1 MGGQSRMQP
10 AQSFDCLAVH
20 HRVVEEAAGIAQ
32 HGRIGQLAAPDG
44 FHRIGHLHGCQPRHR
59 QGRSQ
64 LGIVQ
69 PGHEGAGQSQTHGQD
84 QPVPAGR
91 RLEEALPIAEGTF
104 GSGEAPAFARLQMD
118 GRDRIDPL
126 AGLHAIGADV
136 LPGGCA
142 HPARNQCQVLQS
154 VVALLQRP
162 AHRVVPDLA
171 GGHVQPHRVTLLFDH
186 VPTTRAH
193 QQHGF
198 VQVTC
203 QQQVAAAAQDQ
214 RTGEGLLI
222 RRDLMGVRGTDFGCA
237 FLAQQPQHLVHGRLV
252 IQRAGQMRR
261 GPDAEGVEG
270 AKLQVVLNR
279 IRHDLSPT
287 R

>member
-1 MGGQSRMQP
+1 MVGRYPGIALTVALPAAGVDQPARRELEGGWRAVARHGMGGQSRMQP
-10 AQSFDCLAVH
+10 AQSFHRLAVH
-20 HRVVEEAAGIAQ
+20 HRVVEEAAGVAQ
-32 HGRIGQLAAPDG
+32 HGRIGQLAASDG
-44 FHRIGHLHGCQPRHR
+44 FHRVGHLHGCQPRHC

-84 QPVPAGR
+84 QPVTAGR
-91 RLEEALPIAEGTF
+91 CLEEALSITEGTL
-104 GSGEAPAFARLQMD
+104 GSGEALALTGLQVD
-118 GRDRIDPL
+118 GRHRIDPL
-126 AGLHAIGADV
+126 AGFHPIGADV

-142 HPARNQCQVLQS
+142 YPARNQRQVFQS

-171 GGHVQPHRVTLLFDH
+171 GGHVQPHRVALLFDH
-186 VPTTRAH
+186 MPATRAH

-203 QQQVAAAAQDQ
+203 QQQVAATAQDQ

-222 RRDLMGVRGTDFGCA
+222 RPDLMRVRGTDFG
-237 FLAQQPQHLVHGRLV
+237 
-252 IQRAGQMRR
+252 
-261 GPDAEGVEG
+261 
-270 AKLQVVLNR
+270 
-279 IRHDLSPT
+279 
-287 R
+287 

>member
-1 MGGQSRMQP
+1 MHP
-10 AQSFDCLAVH
+10 AQSFDCIAVH

-44 FHRIGHLHGCQPRHR
+44 FHRVGHLHGCQSRHG

-69 PGHEGAGQSQTHGQD
+69 PGHEGAGQPQAHGQD

-91 RLEEALPIAEGTF
+91 RLEEALPITEGTF
-104 GSGEAPAFARLQMD
+104 GSGEAPAFARLQVD
-118 GRDRIDPL
+118 GRHRIDPL

-136 LPGGCA
+136 LPGGSA
-142 HPARNQCQVLQS
+142 HPARNQRQVFQS

-162 AHRVVPDLA
+162 AHRVVPDLTR
-171 GGHVQPHRVTLLFDH
+171 GHVQPHRVTLLFDH
-186 VPTTRAH
+186 PPTTRAH

-198 VQVTC
+198 VQVTR
-203 QQQVAAAAQDQ
+203 QQQVAASAQDQ
-214 RTGEGLLI
+214 WTGEGLLI
-222 RRDLMGVRGTDFGCA
+222 RPDLMGGWGMDLGCA
-237 FLAQQPQHLVHGRLV
+237 FLAQQLQHLVHGRLV
-252 IQRAGQMRR
+252 IQRAGQMCG

-279 IRHDLSPT
+279 IGHDLSPT

>member
-1 MGGQSRMQP
+1 MGGQSGMQP
-10 AQSFDCLAVH
+10 AQSFDRFAVH

-32 HGRIGQLAAPDG
+32 HGRIRQLAAPDG
-44 FHRIGHLHGCQPRHR
+44 FHRVGHLHGRQSRHR
-59 QGRSQ
+59 QGRPQ

-69 PGHEGAGQSQTHGQD
+69 PGHEGAGQSQAHGQD

-91 RLEEALPIAEGTF
+91 RLEEALPIAEGTL
-104 GSGEAPAFARLQMD
+104 GSGEAPSLARLQVD

-126 AGLHAIGADV
+126 AGLHAIGANV

-142 HPARNQCQVLQS
+142 HPARNQRQVFQP
-154 VVALLQRP
+154 VVTLLQRP
-162 AHRVVPDLA
+162 AHGIVPDLA
-171 GGHVQPHRVTLLFDH
+171 GGHVQPHRVALLFDH
-186 VPTTRAH
+186 VPATRAH
-193 QQHGF
+193 QQYGF
-198 VQVTC
+198 VQVTR
-203 QQQVAAAAQDQ
+203 QQQVAATTQDQ

-222 RRDLMGVRGTDFGCA
+222 RPDLMRGRGMDLGCA

>member
-1 MGGQSRMQP
+1 MQP

-32 HGRIGQLAAPDG
+32 HGRIRQLAAPDG
-44 FHRIGHLHGCQPRHR
+44 FHRVGHLHGCQPRHR

-69 PGHEGAGQSQTHGQD
+69 PGHEGAGQSQAHGQD

-91 RLEEALPIAEGTF
+91 RLEEALPITEGTF
-104 GSGEAPAFARLQMD
+104 GSGEAPALAGLLVD
-118 GRDRIDPL
+118 GRHRIDPL
-126 AGLHAIGADV
+126 AGFHPIGADV
-136 LPGGCA
+136 LPGGRA
-142 HPARNQCQVLQS
+142 HPARNQCQVFQP

-162 AHRVVPDLA
+162 AHRVVPDFA
-171 GGHVQPHRVTLLFDH
+171 GGYVQPHRVALLFDH
-186 VPTTRAH
+186 VPATRAH

-198 VQVTC
+198 VQVTR
-203 QQQVAAAAQDQ
+203 QQQVAAATQDQ
-214 RTGEGLLI
+214 WTGEGLLI
-222 RRDLMGVRGTDFGCA
+222 RPDLMGVRGTDLGCA
-237 FLAQQPQHLVHGRLV
+237 FLAQQLQHFVHGRLV